1 MVTYIFYLII
11 IVYILLLR
19 AQERPATLILT
30 VTSGWRLTRA
40 RHVYNR
46 DAETGNWNFDLQLRT
61 IGMQKMCQSQQ
72 LSHGIVAAV
81 FMGSK
86 LLSPFCHPGSNF
98 RGKSKTRGSST
109 IFFSLEL
116 ELGTYINLYSFESS
130 IERPFRDIFS
140 FRLNKNFGLRR
151 TGRASRTHA

>member
-1 MVTYIFYLII
+1 
-11 IVYILLLR
+11 
-19 AQERPATLILT
+19 
-30 VTSGWRLTRA
+30 
-40 RHVYNR
+40 
-46 DAETGNWNFDLQLRT
+46 
-61 IGMQKMCQSQQ
+61 MQKMCQSQQ

-130 IERPFRDIFS
+130 IERPFRDIFFLQTQQNPRFAKVSSQTRTSKRYNTLGSIAITHRQKYNLFLNNPAS
-140 FRLNKNFGLRR
+140 FC
-151 TGRASRTHA
+151 